1 MIQNFLDGLD
11 AYLQGAP
18 FLAFLAAYLGGFLVS
33 LTPCVYPVIP
43 ITVAYI
49 GGQSGGSRGKALLL
63 SLAYVLGM
71 AVTYTALG
79 SIAALT
85 GTLFGSVQSSP
96 WTYLV
101 VGNLFFLLGLSMLDV
116 FALPLPRFLSGAG
129 AAQGRRGFAGA
140 FLVGAASGFVLGPCT
155 APVMAVLLGYVASE
169 GNVAFGMNLLFVF
182 ALGMGTLQILVGTFS
197 GLLAGLPA
205 AGAWMVRIKQFFG
218 WVLIAMGEYFVF
230 TAGNLWI

>member
-1 MIQNFLDGLD
+1 MIQNFLDGLE

-18 FLAFLAAYLGGFLVS
+18 LLAFLAAYLGGFLVS

-116 FALPLPRFLSGAG
+116 FALPLPRFLSGG
-129 AAQGRRGFAGA
+129 GGAQGRGGFAGA

-169 GNVAFGMNLLFVF
+169 GNVVLGTSLLFVF
-182 ALGMGTLQILVGTFS
+182 ALGMGTLQLLVGTFS

-230 TAGNLWI
+230 TAGTLWI